1 MADEAVEVMTSFCAQ
16 ERIVALNG
24 LADTSLDEHVR
35 RSAAMRSEQIA
46 ISESFYINKD
56 NN

>member
-1 MADEAVEVMTSFCAQ
+1 MTSFCAQ